1 MINQN
6 LTIHSI
12 KVICPLPQINHLHN
26 KLCKK
31 KKKISHTKEN
41 EMVAMILFK
50 QFVKFDH
57 LKKTVEHKKKCD
69 SLINLSNYIMRKSK
83 RREKKQ
89 LHIK

>member
-1 MINQN
+1 
-6 LTIHSI
+6 
-12 KVICPLPQINHLHN
+12 
-26 KLCKK
+26 
-31 KKKISHTKEN
+31 
-41 EMVAMILFK
+41 MVAMILFK